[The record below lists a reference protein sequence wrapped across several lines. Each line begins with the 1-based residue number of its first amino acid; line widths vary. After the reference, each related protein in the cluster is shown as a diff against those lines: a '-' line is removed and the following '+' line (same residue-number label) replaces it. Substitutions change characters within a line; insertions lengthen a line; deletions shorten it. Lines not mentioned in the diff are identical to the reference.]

1 MDSEKAYQ
9 ICREPDFD
17 KQRAL
22 LGTVASQTRDEV
34 RRRVKGNDNAV
45 ETKVSAARFAM
56 PGPMTVGVQGKGLTL
71 ALAIDVIS
79 ETLRILKKG
88 LAQGLDIS
96 TQQRVMKDSV
106 RSANKGG
113 H

>member
-1 MDSEKAYQ
+1 
-9 ICREPDFD
+9 
-17 KQRAL
+17 
-22 LGTVASQTRDEV
+22 
-34 RRRVKGNDNAV
+34 
-45 ETKVSAARFAM
+45 
-56 PGPMTVGVQGKGLTL
+56 MTVGVQGKGLTL